1 MDEIKNNAALEA
13 EDQEESLILKFRRPY
28 QFEGQEYTELDLS
41 GLEDVTAGTLENIGK
56 ILAKKSPGL
65 NPATIEME
73 MGYCELLAAR
83 VTGKPGIFPEASG
96 PGCYRAEKQNCGFS
110 LRRGWE
116 QLTPAVIRKAC
127 VGMSIHLRTGLDYL
141 LALSVDDLNDLADT
155 MNELSEEVRRNGKK

>member
-83 VTGKPGIFPEASG
+83 VTGKPLEFFQRL
-96 PGCYRAEKQNCGFS
+96 PGRDAIALKSKIVGFLYGGDGNNGLPPSFGMPAWECLSICGQ
-110 LRRGWE
+110 GWTICWPC
-116 QLTPAVIRKAC
+116 LWMT
-127 VGMSIHLRTGLDYL
+127 
-141 LALSVDDLNDLADT
+141 
-155 MNELSEEVRRNGKK
+155 

>member
-83 VTGKPGIFPEASG
+83 VTGKPLEFFQRL
-96 PGCYRAEKQNCGFS
+96 PGRDAIALKSKIVGF
-110 LRRGWE
+110 LYGW
-116 QLTPAVIRKAC
+116 
-127 VGMSIHLRTGLDYL
+127 DW
-141 LALSVDDLNDLADT
+141 N
-155 MNELSEEVRRNGKK
+155 N

>member
-83 VTGKPGIFPEASG
+83 VTGKPLEFFQRL
-96 PGCYRAEKQNCGFS
+96 PGRDAIALKSKIVGFLYGGMGTTDTRRHSES
-110 LRRGWE
+110 LRGNVYPSADR
-116 QLTPAVIRKAC
+116 A
-127 VGMSIHLRTGLDYL
+127 GLS
-141 LALSVDDLNDLADT
+141 AGPVC
-155 MNELSEEVRRNGKK
+155 G

>member
-83 VTGKPGIFPEASG
+83 VTGKPLEFFQRI
-96 PGCYRAEKQNCGFS
+96 PGRDAIALKSKIVGF
-110 LRRGWE
+110 LYG
-116 QLTPAVIRKAC
+116 
-127 VGMSIHLRTGLDYL
+127 GDG
-141 LALSVDDLNDLADT
+141 N
-155 MNELSEEVRRNGKK
+155 N

>member
-41 GLEDVTAGTLENIGK
+41 GLENVTAGTLENIGK
-56 ILAKKSPGL
+56 IMAKKSPGL

-83 VTGKPGIFPEASG
+83 VTGKPLEFFQRLPGRDAIALKSKIVGFLYGGDGNNPRRHSESLRGNVYPSADRAGLSSG
-96 PGCYRAEKQNCGFS
+96 PVCG
-110 LRRGWE
+110 
-116 QLTPAVIRKAC
+116 
-127 VGMSIHLRTGLDYL
+127 
-141 LALSVDDLNDLADT
+141 
-155 MNELSEEVRRNGKK
+155 

>member
-28 QFEGQEYTELDLS
+28 LFEGQEYTELDLS

-56 ILAKKSPGL
+56 ILTKKSPGL

-83 VTGKPGIFPEASG
+83 VTGKPLEFSRGF
-96 PGCYRAEKQNCGFS
+96 RAGTP
-110 LRRGWE
+110 LR
-116 QLTPAVIRKAC
+116 
-127 VGMSIHLRTGLDYL
+127 
-141 LALSVDDLNDLADT
+141 
-155 MNELSEEVRRNGKK
+155 

>member
-1 MDEIKNNAALEA
+1 MDEIKSNAALEA
-13 EDQEESLILKFRRPY
+13 DQTTALAPAATAEEPEEESLVLKFRRPY

-83 VTGKPGIFPEASG
+83 VTGKPLEFFQRL
-96 PGCYRAEKQNCGFS
+96 PGRDAIALKSKIVGF
-110 LRRGWE
+110 LYG
-116 QLTPAVIRKAC
+116 
-127 VGMSIHLRTGLDYL
+127 GDG
-141 LALSVDDLNDLADT
+141 N
-155 MNELSEEVRRNGKK
+155 N

>member
-1 MDEIKNNAALEA
+1 M
-13 EDQEESLILKFRRPY
+13 
-28 QFEGQEYTELDLS
+28 
-41 GLEDVTAGTLENIGK
+41 TAGTLENIGK

-83 VTGKPGIFPEASG
+83 VTGKPLEFFQRLPG

-116 QLTPAVIRKAC
+116 QRHPPSIRKAC